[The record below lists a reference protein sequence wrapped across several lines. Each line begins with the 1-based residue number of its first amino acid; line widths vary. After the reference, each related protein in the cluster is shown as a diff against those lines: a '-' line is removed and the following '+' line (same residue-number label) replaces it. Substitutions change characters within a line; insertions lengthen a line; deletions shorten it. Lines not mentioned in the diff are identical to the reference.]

1 MLWHPLDA
9 LMVRDGSPGEIRYG
23 WLEISSGLHSA
34 APAVSFVPVGS
45 SETAEW
51 FETYV
56 LPHEGAAVR
65 VLCGFRY
72 SPEEVEDL
80 LQQSYVRLLEA
91 RRRDTPIQNPRGF
104 LLTIAQHVAIDYQR
118 SRRVTPCYPVSN
130 LEALEVSSPEPG
142 PERVAIGRNLLRAV
156 SQAISGLPPRCRDIL
171 LLRKIEGLSQK
182 EVAHRLG
189 IAEDTVQK
197 QVAKAVRLCAVAL
210 FRDDPKGALNGE
222 ARTAHSIK
230 SSSECD
236 A

>member
-1 MLWHPLDA
+1 M
-9 LMVRDGSPGEIRYG
+9 
-23 WLEISSGLHSA
+23 
-34 APAVSFVPVGS
+34 PAVSFVRVAS
-45 SETAEW
+45 SEASDW

-80 LQQSYVRLLEA
+80 LQQSYVKVLEA
-91 RRRDTPIQNPRGF
+91 RRRDTQILNPRAF

-118 SRRVTPCYPVSN
+118 NRRVTPFYPVSN
-130 LEALEVSSPEPG
+130 IEALEVSSPEPG
-142 PERVAIGRNLLRAV
+142 PERIAIGRNLLRAV
-156 SQAISGLPPRCRDIL
+156 SHAISGLPPRCRDIL
-171 LLRKIEGLSQK
+171 LLRKVDGLSQK

-197 QVAKAVRLCAVAL
+197 QVAKAVRLCAAAL
-210 FRDDPKGALNGE
+210 FRDDLTEALTGE
-222 ARTAHSIK
+222 GR
-230 SSSECD
+230 SSRSVQSASECD

>member
-1 MLWHPLDA
+1 
-9 LMVRDGSPGEIRYG
+9 
-23 WLEISSGLHSA
+23 LHGA
-34 APAVSFVPVGS
+34 VPAVSFVRVTT
-45 SETAEW
+45 SETSDW

-80 LQQSYVRLLEA
+80 LQQSYVKVLEA
-91 RRRDTPIQNPRGF
+91 RRRNEQIHNPRGF

-118 SRRVTPCYPVSN
+118 SRRVTPFYPVSN

-156 SQAISGLPPRCRDIL
+156 SHAISGLPPRCRDIL
-171 LLRKIEGLSQK
+171 LLRKVNGLSQK
-182 EVAHRLG
+182 EVAQRLG

-210 FRDDPKGALNGE
+210 FRDDPTGAILGE
-222 ARTAHSIK
+222 ARSSRSVK
-230 SSSECD
+230 SSSGCD